1 MPNLARRGSPRV
13 DQHTHPRGCYARDG
27 GQTLMYNSYY
37 GTIESEDIAAGDMPI
52 CKPAECPAGW
62 TKVESSG

>member
-1 MPNLARRGSPRV
+1 
-13 DQHTHPRGCYARDG
+13 
-27 GQTLMYNSYY
+27 MYNSYD
-37 GTIESEDIAAGDMPI
+37 GTIESEDIAAGDMPM